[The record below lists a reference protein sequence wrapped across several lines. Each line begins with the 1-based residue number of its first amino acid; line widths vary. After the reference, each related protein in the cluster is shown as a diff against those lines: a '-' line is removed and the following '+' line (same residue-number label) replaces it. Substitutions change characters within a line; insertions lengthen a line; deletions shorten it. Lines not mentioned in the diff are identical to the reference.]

1 MLATVTTPRR
11 GALASLEN
19 SRSGELAEP
28 RRGRSEAAVKGQ
40 CEVLT
45 GTLGPRRACLSVRR
59 ERHLPQVCRGR
70 VPQPPPPYT
79 WVWQSC
85 SAGDGPGPSAAPCS
99 CSHVGASPARGAW
112 VCSPGGQASAACRP
126 LWAVASSC
134 HPSAALPPGAGQQQG
149 ARRTLLGRELR
160 SPLVRLVLG
169 AWGVVSPRVCHR
181 RTAASGSLRTTV
193 RALAA
198 AFEGRAVPVAP
209 GTALCS
215 RRRSGRPRAAPRAH
229 RPQPGQDQTGI
240 QS

>member
-70 VPQPPPPYT
+70 VPQPPPPHT

-85 SAGDGPGPSAAPCS
+85 SAGDGPAHQQHPAPVPTWGPRRPGAPGCVPQEARPLLPAGRSGPWRPAVTPLPLFLLVLDSSKVQGGHFWVGSSVRRSSAWSWEPGAWCPHAS
-99 CSHVGASPARGAW
+99 VVGA
-112 VCSPGGQASAACRP
+112 Q
-126 LWAVASSC
+126 
-134 HPSAALPPGAGQQQG
+134 LPPGAS
-149 ARRTLLGRELR
+149 E
-160 SPLVRLVLG
+160 
-169 AWGVVSPRVCHR
+169 
-181 RTAASGSLRTTV
+181 
-193 RALAA
+193 
-198 AFEGRAVPVAP
+198 
-209 GTALCS
+209 
-215 RRRSGRPRAAPRAH
+215 
-229 RPQPGQDQTGI
+229 PQ
-240 QS
+240 